1 MMRVVLPYHLR
12 TLAGVGGEVRID
24 LAGAATYAMVVD
36 EIEAAY
42 PMLKGT
48 IREQGS
54 GKRRPFVRFFA
65 CGQDVSH
72 EGMDAAVPEEV
83 AAGREVLIVLGAVAG
98 G

>member
-12 TLAGVGGEVRID
+12 TLAGVGGEVEID
-24 LAGAATYAMVVD
+24 LVGAATYAMVVD

-48 IREQGS
+48 IREPAS

-83 AAGREVLIVLGAVAG
+83 AAGKEVLIVLGAVAG

>member
-1 MMRVVLPYHLR
+1 MIRVVLPYHLR
-12 TLAGVGGEVRID
+12 TLAGVGGEVRVD
-24 LAGAATYAMVVD
+24 LVGAATFAMVVD
-36 EIEAAY
+36 EIEEAY

-48 IREQGS
+48 IREPAS

-65 CGQDVSH
+65 CGRDVSH

-83 AAGREVLIVLGAVAG
+83 ASGKEVLLVLGAVAG